1 MASRRV
7 GLCSV
12 VSAMCDA
19 SQCTTIRKPLGVF
32 TELRRCAVAPVPF
45 VPLVTHLRAYNEAK
59 RELREGGREGEK
71 KRRTDGRKSFI
82 ECGRTAFGV
91 AKHNYL
97 GNVAYSSI
105 FRVSSSWTVRSYNSP
120 WHRTEVGDLLQWRVR
135 ANRSRRGEVSDRA
148 VPRLLT
154 TPNRFRFEHDSYIKG

>member
-1 MASRRV
+1 MQRGVCNVRCIAMHHDTKTTWSFHGVASLR
-7 GLCSV
+7 GSTACN
-12 VSAMCDA
+12 AFA
-19 SQCTTIRKPLGVF
+19 GVQRGE
-32 TELRRCAVAPVPF
+32 TRIA
-45 VPLVTHLRAYNEAK
+45 
-59 RELREGGREGEK
+59 GGREGEK

>member
-59 RELREGGREGEK
+59 RELQEGGRERRSGE
-71 KRRTDGRKSFI
+71 RTVEKVLSNAVVPPSVLRNTIISVTSLTVVSFEYPRVGRFDRIILRGI
-82 ECGRTAFGV
+82 EPRSVISCSG
-91 AKHNYL
+91 
-97 GNVAYSSI
+97 AY
-105 FRVSSSWTVRSYNSP
+105 VQTVRGEERY
-120 WHRTEVGDLLQWRVR
+120 RTEL
-135 ANRSRRGEVSDRA
+135 
-148 VPRLLT
+148 
-154 TPNRFRFEHDSYIKG
+154 FHDS

>member
-1 MASRRV
+1 MASRGV

-59 RELREGGREGEK
+59 RELQEGGRERRSGE
-71 KRRTDGRKSFI
+71 RTVEKVLSNAVVPPSVLRNTIISVTSLTVVSFEYPRVGRFDRIILRGI
-82 ECGRTAFGV
+82 EPRSVISCSG
-91 AKHNYL
+91 
-97 GNVAYSSI
+97 AY
-105 FRVSSSWTVRSYNSP
+105 VQTVRGEERY
-120 WHRTEVGDLLQWRVR
+120 RTEL
-135 ANRSRRGEVSDRA
+135 
-148 VPRLLT
+148 
-154 TPNRFRFEHDSYIKG
+154 FHDS